1 MNTYIRLKKKIQNK
15 KKLSVGIIGLGY
27 VGLPLSLTIC
37 EQGYK
42 IFGFDKDS
50 SKINLLNNYKSYIK
64 HIDSSRIKRSV
75 KKKKDSSQQIIF
87 LF

>member
-42 IFGFDKDS
+42 VLVLI
-50 SKINLLNNYKSYIK
+50 KIVLRLIY
-64 HIDSSRIKRSV
+64 
-75 KKKKDSSQQIIF
+75 
-87 LF
+87 